1 MNDNVINNW
10 DEIPEWKNREITNFA
25 NIFSKYSISEQLLD
39 EYLSIPKS
47 YSNIAIR

>member
-25 NIFSKYSISEQLLD
+25 NIGSVK
-39 EYLSIPKS
+39 
-47 YSNIAIR
+47 